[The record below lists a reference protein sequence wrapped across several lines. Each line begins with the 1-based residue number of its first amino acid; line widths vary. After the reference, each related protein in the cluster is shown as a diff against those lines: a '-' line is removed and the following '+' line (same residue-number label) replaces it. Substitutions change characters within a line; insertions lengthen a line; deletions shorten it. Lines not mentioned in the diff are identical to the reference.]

1 MADNFLER
9 HREDYEQRKAD
20 LAETQEASP
29 KNQESLPFSVLMIEA
44 L

>member
-9 HREDYEQRKAD
+9 HREDYEKKKALWLKKTRGRIVRKPRHD
-20 LAETQEASP
+20 ERRPED
-29 KNQESLPFSVLMIEA
+29 EA